1 MTRSRGPALP
11 PELAER
17 LSQRDLASRLGLALP
32 FITVDGEGRP
42 HPMLLS
48 YLELRAYDP
57 GTLGL
62 VILTTSRSAQNLR
75 LRQVGTLLVVEP
87 ATVSYVKT
95 RALDGPLAVPGGEGF
110 GLGYFLLAVEDV
122 LEDAAA
128 AWEGGMTITAG
139 IQYRPVP
146 SLDEPWARAT
156 LAALASPRARA

>member
-62 VILTTSRSAQNLR
+62 
-75 LRQVGTLLVVEP
+75 
-87 ATVSYVKT
+87 
-95 RALDGPLAVPGGEGF
+95 
-110 GLGYFLLAVEDV
+110 
-122 LEDAAA
+122 
-128 AWEGGMTITAG
+128 
-139 IQYRPVP
+139 
-146 SLDEPWARAT
+146 
-156 LAALASPRARA
+156 